1 MDALIFTLAVILS
14 VIGLSSIMNYAVR
27 KIITAPLS
35 RRSAIVFFVSPG
47 DYEVVIRSVVVDEKR
62 QIAVIYA
69 TDLNSEDEVFC
80 RKMCEEKGVIYTD
93 KSTFDIEKLMKG

>member
-27 KIITAPLS
+27 KMITAPLS
-35 RRSAIVFFVSPG
+35 QRSAVIFRVSPG
-47 DYEVVIRSVVVDEKR
+47 DYEVVIRSVTVDEKR

-69 TDLNSEDEVFC
+69 TDLNSEDEAFC
-80 RKMCEEKGVIYTD
+80 RKMCEEKGIIYTD
-93 KSTFDIEKLMKG
+93 KSTFDIERLMKG